1 MPAALMTVE
10 EVGAFLGID
19 RSTVYRLC
27 SKPNGLR
34 SYKVGSRLR
43 FKQEDVE
50 AYLDRCLVQP
60 PQPRNHPGIARF
72 QYKPGMR
79 VVNL

>member
-34 SYKVGSRLR
+34 SYKVGSRLWTAAWSSR
-43 FKQEDVE
+43 
-50 AYLDRCLVQP
+50 LSPGTTLVL
-60 PQPRNHPGIARF
+60 PGSSTS
-72 QYKPGMR
+72 PVCG
-79 VVNL
+79 L